1 MRTDLKQIGER
12 IRGLRDAIDF
22 SPAEMAH
29 RLEVDEAVYLQ
40 FETGEKDISVS
51 FLQRIERE
59 FNVDLA
65 TLMFGTEPKMN
76 AYFIT
81 RKDKGVSVERVSAYK
96 YQSLTSGFTNNV
108 AEVFVVTV
116 EPKPMED
123 DFYQNIHAGQ
133 EFNMILEGSMMLKIN
148 EKDLILNEGDSIY
161 FDSSLPH
168 GMKALNNKQ
177 VKFLTVVLYP

>member
-168 GMKALNNKQ
+168 GMKALHNKQ
-177 VKFLTVVLYP
+177 VKFLAVVLYP

>member
-1 MRTDLKQIGER
+1 
-12 IRGLRDAIDF
+12 
-22 SPAEMAH
+22 
-29 RLEVDEAVYLQ
+29 
-40 FETGEKDISVS
+40 
-51 FLQRIERE
+51 LQRIERE

-76 AYFIT
+76 SYYIT

-116 EPKPMED
+116 EPKPMET
-123 DFYQNIHAGQ
+123 DFFQSIHAGQ
-133 EFNMILEGSMMLKIN
+133 EFNMILEGSMALNIN
-148 EKDLILNEGDSIY
+148 GKELVLGEGDSIY

-168 GMKALNNKQ
+168 GMKALNNKP
-177 VKFLTVVLYP
+177 VKFLAVILYP